1 MSKNL
6 VDNESFEFTEG
17 AEREQFEE
25 IAGKVDYLWN
35 EDLPRQF
42 QSLRASVGGL
52 ATNLVQLAN
61 RVSNS
66 EDNIVRLEAE
76 FRYVDGQLTEVKGS
90 VESLGGRV
98 DAVESAIG
106 TVDGHVTSLANF
118 QNSSTLLFDD
128 EAGVGQYINLSEDFR
143 HFKYLLF
150 VDSNYG
156 SDTVIV
162 GDEARNHTAG
172 QTSRSIF
179 VNGIVGLG
187 IKCVDQFS
195 GSTALFIDINRLIVQ
210 ANSGT
215 QLFVQK
221 GSRVTIG
228 GDAVSEVAAKPIW
241 KVYGVQRIAAN
252 DA

>member
-17 AEREQFEE
+17 AELGPFEE
-25 IAGKVDYLWN
+25 LVGQVEMLID
-35 EDLPRQF
+35 EDLPRQI
-42 QSLRASVGGL
+42 QSLRTSVGGL
-52 ATNLVQLAN
+52 TTNLVQLSN
-61 RVSNS
+61 RVSDS

-98 DAVESAIG
+98 DAAEEAIE

-143 HFKYLLF
+143 HFKYLMF
-150 VDSNYG
+150 IDSNYG

-162 GDEARNHTAG
+162 GEEARNHTAG

-187 IKCVDQFS
+187 LKCVDQYA
-195 GSTALFIDINRLIVQ
+195 GSTALFIEFNRIIVQ

-221 GSRVTIG
+221 GSRVSIG

-241 KVYGVQRIAAN
+241 KVYGVQRIVAN
-252 DA
+252 T